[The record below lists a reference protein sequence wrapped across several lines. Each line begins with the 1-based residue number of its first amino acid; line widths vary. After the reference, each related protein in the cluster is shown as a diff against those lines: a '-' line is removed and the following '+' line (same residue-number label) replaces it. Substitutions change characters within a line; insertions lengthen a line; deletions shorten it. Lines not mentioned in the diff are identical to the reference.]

1 MTGNRRPGGCR
12 SGPPFSTVEAMAAAQ
27 RVTNWFRARPVVADT
42 VFALALTALA
52 IIATAQ
58 ADVDPSERDANVFAW
73 ILLVGICLPVAFRRI
88 APVAA
93 TWVMLIFNATY
104 WVVDFPD
111 EATGMTLLIGVYSIG
126 AHVDRPASL
135 RHGAGVIVGI
145 VAVGTAGVIS
155 PEDDLPWFAI
165 PAFVIMYGT
174 AWILG
179 DNLRTRRAYMLE
191 LERTAA
197 HAEAQRL
204 AEARH
209 AVADERTRIARELHD
224 VVAHS
229 MSVMVVQAGAAR
241 RVLDANP
248 QQAADALEAIEDTG
262 RQSLDEMRRILG
274 VLRSDDEQLEL
285 APAPS
290 LDDFGRLVDQ
300 CEQAGLPV
308 ELTVEGDPVEL
319 PASLELSAY
328 RIVQE
333 SLTNTLKHAGPARA
347 TVSVTYGAEELRV
360 CVNDDGRGAAATTAG
375 AGQGLVGMRERV
387 EAFGGSLDAGPR
399 AGGGYAVSAVLPIGD
414 HR

>member
-1 MTGNRRPGGCR
+1 
-12 SGPPFSTVEAMAAAQ
+12 MAALHP
-27 RVTNWFRARPVVADT
+27 TLDWFRRHPMVGDLVLAAVLLVLSVVAVSAEEVTPSNRELDWLAYVLVVGTCLPIITRRIFPVVSA
-42 VFALALTALA
+42 
-52 IIATAQ
+52 
-58 ADVDPSERDANVFAW
+58 
-73 ILLVGICLPVAFRRI
+73 
-88 APVAA
+88 
-93 TWVMLIFNATY
+93 WVMLGFTVPY
-104 WVVDFPD
+104 WVIDYPD
-111 EATGMTLLIGVYSIG
+111 DAVGTTLLIAVYSI
-126 AHVDRPASL
+126 AAFVDRPRSL
-135 RHGAGVIVGI
+135 HHGVGIIAGIVIVGTI
-145 VAVGTAGVIS
+145 GVLV
-155 PEDDLPWFAI
+155 PEEELPWFAI
-165 PAFVIMYGT
+165 PAFLIMYGT

-197 HAEAQRL
+197 HAEAKRQ

-241 RVLDANP
+241 RVLDSNP
-248 QQAADALEAIEDTG
+248 QQASDALAAIESTG
-262 RQSLDEMRRILG
+262 RESLDEMRRILG

-285 APAPS
+285 APAPTI
-290 LDDFGRLVDQ
+290 DDFGRLVDQ

-308 ELTVEGDPVEL
+308 ELIVDGDPISL

-333 SLTNTLKHAGPARA
+333 SLTNTLKHAGPATA
-347 TVSVTYGAEELRV
+347 TVALTYGADELWVRV
-360 CVNDDGRGAAATTAG
+360 HDDGRGAAARTSG

-387 EAFGGSLDAGPR
+387 EAFGGSLDAGPK
-399 AGGGYAVSAVLPIGD
+399 AGGGFAVAATIPIGD

>member
-1 MTGNRRPGGCR
+1 
-12 SGPPFSTVEAMAAAQ
+12 MAVMQQIA
-27 RVTNWFRARPVVADT
+27 TWFRQRPRVADVSFAALLT
-42 VFALALTALA
+42 VLAFA
-52 IIATAQ
+52 ATSQ
-58 ADVDPSERDANVFAW
+58 AEVDASEIELNGFAW
-73 ILLVGICLPVAFRRI
+73 ILLAGTCLPVAFRRV

-93 TWVMLIFNATY
+93 AWTIVVFNATY
-104 WVVDFPD
+104 WIVDFPD
-111 EATGMTLLIGVYSIG
+111 EATGLTLLIGVYSIG
-126 AHVDRPASL
+126 AHVDRPRSL
-135 RHGAGVIVGI
+135 QHGMGVIATVVI
-145 VAVGTAGVIS
+145 VGTAGVIS
-155 PEDDLPWFAI
+155 PDDDLPWFAI
-165 PAFVIMYGT
+165 PAFLVMYGT

-179 DNLRTRRAYMLE
+179 DNLRTRRAYTHE
-191 LERTAA
+191 LERNAA

-241 RVLDANP
+241 RVIATNP
-248 QQAADALEAIEDTG
+248 AQAADALAAIEATG
-262 RQSLDEMRRILG
+262 RESLDEMRRILG

-290 LDDFGRLVDQ
+290 IDDFGRLVDH

-308 ELTVEGDPVEL
+308 ELMIEGDPVAL

-347 TVSVTYGAEELRV
+347 TIALTYGEDELRV
-360 CVNDDGRGAAATTAG
+360 RVHDDGRGAAATTTG

-387 EAFGGSLDAGPR
+387 EAFGGSLAAGPK
-399 AGGGYAVSAVLPIGD
+399 AGGGYAVTAVLPIGEP
-414 HR
+414 R

>member
-1 MTGNRRPGGCR
+1 M
-12 SGPPFSTVEAMAAAQ
+12 VAVQ
-27 RVTNWFRARPVVADT
+27 RVTAWFRARPFVADT
-42 VFALALTALA
+42 IFALALSALA
-52 IIATAQ
+52 VISTLKAEA
-58 ADVDPSERDANVFAW
+58 DPSEIEPNALTWV
-73 ILLVGICLPVAFRRI
+73 LLAGFCLPVAFRRI
-88 APVAA
+88 VPIAA
-93 TWVMLIFNATY
+93 TWTMLGFNAAY
-104 WVVDFPD
+104 WVIDFPD

-135 RHGAGVIVGI
+135 RHGAGVILGI
-145 VAVGTAGVIS
+145 VAVGTAGVIP
-155 PEDDLPWFAI
+155 PEDALPWFAI

-241 RVLDANP
+241 RVLDASP

-290 LDDFGRLVDQ
+290 LEDFGRLVDQ

-308 ELTVEGDPVEL
+308 ELTVEGDPIEL

-347 TVSVTYGAEELRV
+347 TVSVTYGTEELRV
-360 CVNDDGRGAAATTAG
+360 RVHDDGRGAAATTAG
-375 AGQGLVGMRERV
+375 SGQGLVGMRERV

-399 AGGGYAVSAVLPIGD
+399 TGGGYAVSAVLPIGD

>member
-1 MTGNRRPGGCR
+1 
-12 SGPPFSTVEAMAAAQ
+12 MAAAN
-27 RVTNWFRARPVVADT
+27 RTVDWLRRHPVLADGAFAVGLLMLAIVATANADVVGT
-42 VFALALTALA
+42 EREIDALAWVLLA
-52 IIATAQ
+52 GTCIPLA
-58 ADVDPSERDANVFAW
+58 V
-73 ILLVGICLPVAFRRI
+73 RRI
-88 APVAA
+88 YPVMAAWAMLSANAP
-93 TWVMLIFNATY
+93 Y
-104 WVVDFPD
+104 WVLDYPD
-111 EATGMTLLIGVYSIG
+111 EATGLTLLIGVYSVA
-126 AHVDRPASL
+126 AHVERPRSL
-135 RHGAGVIVGI
+135 KHGLGLISTIVLVGVAGVI
-145 VAVGTAGVIS
+145 T
-155 PEDDLPWFAI
+155 PDDDLPWFAI

-179 DNLRTRRAYMLE
+179 DNVRTRRAYMLE

-197 HAEAQRL
+197 HAEAQRQ

-248 QQAADALEAIEDTG
+248 RQAADALEAIETTG
-262 RQSLDEMRRILG
+262 RESLDEMRRILG
-274 VLRSDDEQLEL
+274 VLRSDEDELDL
-285 APAPS
+285 APAPN
-290 LDDFGRLVDQ
+290 LDDFGRLVDH

-308 ELTVEGDPVEL
+308 TVTVQGDPVDL

-347 TVSVTYGAEELRV
+347 NVALNYRESDLQVRV
-360 CVNDDGRGAAATTAG
+360 EDDGHGAAASTDRSG

-387 EAFGGSLDAGPR
+387 EAFGGTLAAGPR
-399 AGGGYAVSAVLPIGD
+399 PGGGFAVTAVLPFED
-414 HR
+414 R

>member
-1 MTGNRRPGGCR
+1 
-12 SGPPFSTVEAMAAAQ
+12 MAAVI
-27 RVTNWFRARPVVADT
+27 RPVDWLRRHPVVAD
-42 VFALALTALA
+42 LGLTAIL
-52 IIATAQ
+52 IALSIVA
-58 ADVDPSERDANVFAW
+58 VNNEEPSASNRPLDWFAYVL
-73 ILLVGICLPVAFRRI
+73 IVGTCLPLLTRRQF
-88 APVAA
+88 PVISA
-93 TWVMLIFNATY
+93 WVMLGFTVPY
-104 WVVDFPD
+104 WVIDYPD
-111 EATGMTLLIGVYSIG
+111 EAVGTTMLIAIYSVG
-126 AHVDRPASL
+126 AHVDRPRSL
-135 RHGAGVIVGI
+135 NHGIALIATIIV
-145 VAVGTAGVIS
+145 VGTVGVLV
-155 PEDDLPWFAI
+155 PTEELPWFAI
-165 PAFVIMYGT
+165 PAFLIMYGT
-174 AWILG
+174 AWVLG
-179 DNLRTRRAYMLE
+179 DNVRTRRAYMIE

-197 HAEAQRL
+197 HAEAQRQ

-248 QQAADALEAIEDTG
+248 QQAAAALEAIETTG
-262 RQSLDEMRRILG
+262 RESLDEMRRILG

-290 LDDFGRLVDQ
+290 IDDFGKLVDH

-308 ELTVEGDPVEL
+308 TFTVEGDPVDL

-347 TVSVTYGAEELRV
+347 SVSLAYAESSLRV
-360 CVNDDGRGAAATTAG
+360 KVEDDGHGAAADSNGAG

-387 EAFGGSLDAGPR
+387 EAFGGTLSAGPR
-399 AGGGYAVSAVLPIGD
+399 PGGGFAVAAVLPFED
-414 HR
+414 R

>member
-1 MTGNRRPGGCR
+1 MPRSLYGG
-12 SGPPFSTVEAMAAAQ
+12 PMAAVQ
-27 RVTNWFRARPVVADT
+27 RFSAWFRARPFVADLL
-42 VFALALTALA
+42 FALALTVLGL
-52 IIATAQ
+52 IATAQ
-58 ADVDPSERDANVFAW
+58 ADIDASEREPDLLAW
-73 ILLVGICLPVAFRRI
+73 VLVAGFCLPVAARRI

-93 TWVMLIFNATY
+93 TWAMLAFNGVY
-104 WVVDFPD
+104 WVADFPD
-111 EATGMTLLIGVYSIG
+111 DATGMTLLIGVYSIG
-126 AHVDRPASL
+126 AHVDRPRSL
-135 RHGAGVIVGI
+135 HHGAGVIAAI
-145 VAVGTAGVIS
+145 VTIGTAGVIS
-155 PEDDLPWFAI
+155 AQDDLPWFAI

-197 HAEAQRL
+197 HAEAQRQ

-241 RVLDANP
+241 RVLDTNP
-248 QQAADALEAIEDTG
+248 QQASAALEAIEATG

-274 VLRSDDEQLEL
+274 VLRSDDEQLAF

-290 LDDFGRLVDQ
+290 LDDVGRLVDQ

-308 ELTVEGDPVEL
+308 DVAIDGQPVDL
-319 PASLELSAY
+319 PTSVELSAY

-333 SLTNTLKHAGPARA
+333 SLTNTLKHAGPAHA
-347 TVSVTYGAEELRV
+347 SVALRYTPGQLHV
-360 CVNDDGRGAAATTAG
+360 RVEDNGRGAAATTNG

-387 EAFGGSLDAGPR
+387 EAFGGTLTAGPR
-399 AGGGYAVSAVLPIGD
+399 AGGGYAVAAVLPLGD

>member
-1 MTGNRRPGGCR
+1 MAVLQPTLDWFRRRPAVGD
-12 SGPPFSTVEAMAAAQ
+12 SV
-27 RVTNWFRARPVVADT
+27 
-42 VFALALTALA
+42 LALVLISLSIVAVNAEEATPSNKELDWLA
-52 IIATAQ
+52 YVLI
-58 ADVDPSERDANVFAW
+58 
-73 ILLVGICLPVAFRRI
+73 VGTCLPVITRRRF
-88 APVAA
+88 PVASA
-93 TWVMLIFNATY
+93 WAMLAFTVPY
-104 WVVDFPD
+104 WVIDYPD
-111 EATGMTLLIGVYSIG
+111 EAVGTTLLIAIYSVG
-126 AHVDRPASL
+126 AFVDRPRSL
-135 RHGAGVIVGI
+135 RHGVALIATIIGVGTIGVIV
-145 VAVGTAGVIS
+145 
-155 PEDDLPWFAI
+155 PEEDLPWFAI
-165 PAFVIMYGT
+165 PAFLIMYGT

-179 DNLRTRRAYMLE
+179 DNLRTRRAYMQE

-197 HAEAQRL
+197 HAEAKRL
-204 AEARH
+204 AESRH

-248 QQAADALEAIEDTG
+248 HQAATALEAIEATG
-262 RQSLDEMRRILG
+262 RESLDEMRRILG
-274 VLRSDDEQLEL
+274 VLRSDDEELEL

-347 TVSVTYGAEELRV
+347 RAGHRARSWARREEARPLVGGGGRRCRPDRRQAEAEEKPTF
-360 CVNDDGRGAAATTAG
+360 DAARSKWASSLAG
-375 AGQGLVGMRERV
+375 
-387 EAFGGSLDAGPR
+387 
-399 AGGGYAVSAVLPIGD
+399 
-414 HR
+414 

>member
-1 MTGNRRPGGCR
+1 MSVANTTADWLRRH
-12 SGPPFSTVEAMAAAQ
+12 PFIADSLFAA
-27 RVTNWFRARPVVADT
+27 VAL
-42 VFALALTALA
+42 VFSLAAPLTADLDPGNKELDTLGVVL
-52 IIATAQ
+52 IIGTC
-58 ADVDPSERDANVFAW
+58 VP
-73 ILLVGICLPVAFRRI
+73 IAFRRI
-88 APVAA
+88 VPIPAA
-93 TWVMLIFNATY
+93 WAMLAMTIPY
-104 WVVDFPD
+104 WVQTYTD
-111 EATGMTLLIGVYSIG
+111 EAVGTTLLVAVYSIG
-126 AHVDRPASL
+126 ARVDRPRSL
-135 RHGAGVIVGI
+135 QHGVAII
-145 VAVGTAGVIS
+145 ATILAVGTVGVFAN
-155 PEDDLPWFAI
+155 DGDLPWFAV
-165 PAFVIMYGT
+165 PAFLVMYGT

-179 DNLRTRRAYMLE
+179 DNLRTRRAYLIE

-197 HAEAQRL
+197 HAEAQRQ

-241 RVLDANP
+241 RVLDTKP
-248 QQAADALEAIEDTG
+248 QQAADALEAIETTG
-262 RQSLDEMRRILG
+262 RESLDEMRRILG

-290 LDDFGRLVDQ
+290 IDDFGKLVDH

-308 ELTVEGDPVEL
+308 TLTVEGDPVTL

-347 TVSVTYGAEELRV
+347 TVSLAYAESSLRV
-360 CVNDDGRGAAATTAG
+360 RVEDDGHGAAANANGTG

-387 EAFGGSLDAGPR
+387 EAFGGTLSVGPR
-399 AGGGYAVSAVLPIGD
+399 PGGGFAVAAVLPIEE
-414 HR
+414 R

>member
-1 MTGNRRPGGCR
+1 M
-12 SGPPFSTVEAMAAAQ
+12 VAVQ
-27 RVTNWFRARPVVADT
+27 QVTQWFRQRPFVADA
-42 VFALALTALA
+42 VFAVGLCALA
-52 IIATAQ
+52 ILATTQ
-58 ADVDPSERDANVFAW
+58 ADVDPSEVEPNGFTW
-73 ILLVGICLPVAFRRI
+73 LLLAGICLPVAFRRV

-93 TWVMLIFNATY
+93 TWIMLVFNATY

-135 RHGAGVIVGI
+135 RHGGGVILGI

-165 PAFVIMYGT
+165 PAFLVMYGT

-179 DNLRTRRAYMLE
+179 DNLRTRRAYMLG

-248 QQAADALEAIEDTG
+248 QQAADALEAIEATG
-262 RQSLDEMRRILG
+262 RESLDEMRRILG
-274 VLRSDDEQLEL
+274 VLRSDDEELEL

-290 LDDFGRLVDQ
+290 LDDFGRLVDH

-347 TVSVTYGAEELRV
+347 TVALTYADDELHVRV
-360 CVNDDGRGAAATTAG
+360 HDDGRGAAATAVG